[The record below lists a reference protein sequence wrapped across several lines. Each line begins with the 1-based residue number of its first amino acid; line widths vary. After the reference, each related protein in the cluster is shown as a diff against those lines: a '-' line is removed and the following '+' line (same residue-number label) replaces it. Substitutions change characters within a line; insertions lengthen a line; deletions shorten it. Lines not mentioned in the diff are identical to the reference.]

1 MAMQKKGLIAITVQ
15 VCESTVE
22 NDCQTAVLTHFYLD
36 KDAINTLQNCTKKI
50 SNLSTFISRTSFIFS
65 QPAYVCKLWL
75 L

>member
-50 SNLSTFISRTSFIFS
+50 SN
-65 QPAYVCKLWL
+65 
-75 L
+75 